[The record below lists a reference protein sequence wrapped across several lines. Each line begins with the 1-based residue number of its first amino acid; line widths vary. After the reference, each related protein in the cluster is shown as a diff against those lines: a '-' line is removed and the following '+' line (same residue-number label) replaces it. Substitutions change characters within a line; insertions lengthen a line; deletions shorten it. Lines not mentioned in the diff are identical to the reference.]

1 MRILVADDERELLDI
16 TVKRL
21 KAQGYAVDGCDNGDD
36 AAYYLEQT
44 PYDLAILDIMM
55 PGRDGLSILRGLRA
69 AGRTLPVLLL
79 TALDAVGD
87 RVSGLDAGADDY
99 PFAFDE
105 LLARIRVLLR
115 RSSSDKAVVL
125 TAEDL
130 TMELSTRTVRRA
142 GQEITLSSKEY
153 AILEYLL
160 RNKGVVLSRAQL
172 ESHVWDYDFEG
183 GSNIVDVYVR
193 YLRRKIDDPFEK
205 KLIQTVRGVGYT
217 IRQTP

>member
-44 PYDLAILDIMM
+44 SYDLAILDIMM

-87 RVSGLDAGADDY
+87 RVSWLDAGADDY
-99 PFAFDE
+99 RNHLHLTSCLHAFACC
-105 LLARIRVLLR
+105 
-115 RSSSDKAVVL
+115 
-125 TAEDL
+125 
-130 TMELSTRTVRRA
+130 
-142 GQEITLSSKEY
+142 
-153 AILEYLL
+153 
-160 RNKGVVLSRAQL
+160 
-172 ESHVWDYDFEG
+172 
-183 GSNIVDVYVR
+183 
-193 YLRRKIDDPFEK
+193 
-205 KLIQTVRGVGYT
+205 
-217 IRQTP
+217 

>member
-99 PFAFDE
+99 LTKPFAFDE

-115 RSSSDKAVVL
+115 RGGRSDHGAFNPHGPPRGPGDYAFFQGVCNFRIS
-125 TAEDL
+125 AAQQGRGA
-130 TMELSTRTVRRA
+130 LSCTI
-142 GQEITLSSKEY
+142 GKPCLG
-153 AILEYLL
+153 L
-160 RNKGVVLSRAQL
+160 R
-172 ESHVWDYDFEG
+172 F
-183 GSNIVDVYVR
+183 
-193 YLRRKIDDPFEK
+193 
-205 KLIQTVRGVGYT
+205 
-217 IRQTP
+217 